1 MSLSVE
7 GIEYIDRAAARPA
20 PPLTSLPLRI
30 PVLAVAFACLGPDLD
45 FEELPAMAR
54 PRRSGSREA
63 F

>member
-54 PRRSGSREA
+54 PR
-63 F
+63 